1 MATHSVS
8 ASAVKYASGS
18 SWTSG
23 VARQG
28 VYSTTRYEGAIQ
40 FDDLSDFDMSN
51 INITQIKM
59 RVTFAKAGGAST
71 KYLTFYK
78 SAKTSISGSISSMRG
93 DSIGKLSVS
102 EAYNRSVD
110 LYFNSSTNAALFTT
124 FKNYFMAGN
133 EILIIYVPTT
143 RGTYDGGYC
152 YDYLGITALTM
163 TFTFDYLQS
172 DGALSSTT
180 VAAGSSATMNIT
192 AYNSAYSHK
201 LTWKFGTH
209 TATQT
214 VAAGTTSAS
223 YTIPLSWLDVIPSA
237 TSGSASVVL
246 DTLDA
251 SGNSLGTSTHSFTVT
266 VPSSVVPSI
275 SSITASPVN
284 TNSVING
291 WGLYVY
297 GESKAKLTISGAA
310 GAYGSTIKSY
320 SITTSPSVGS
330 STLSS
335 FTTGTLYASDTI
347 TVTAK
352 VTDTRGRTATKT
364 TTFYVHFYSNPYFLS
379 LTSYRC
385 NSSGVQD
392 DSGGTYAYLKAEFD
406 CYDLNGNNS
415 VTGKVVLSQVGG
427 SYSTT
432 TTIASGT
439 GYILGGGNLAVD
451 AVYEATFTL
460 TDAVGE
466 ISTYVAEIGS
476 AEYVIHVK
484 NGGKAIGFGMAAGDD
499 ETASFGWP
507 VKMSTPLAVE
517 DGGTGSTSAALA
529 RFALGC
535 VASSGDTMTGNLTIQ
550 TSLYPSLILKPTY
563 NSTTN
568 RVVFEGSYAG
578 AASFSAWEDSSGND
592 RRMLEVRTAA
602 YQASLDNAVVLRS
615 VVGGSYYTYRLF
627 HAGMA
632 SPVPVNK
639 GGTGATVAKTA
650 LSNLGIFYADTLPST
665 GTDGQICLVPV

>member
-40 FDDLSDFDMSN
+40 FSDLANFDMSN

-59 RVTFAKAGGAST
+59 AVTFAKAGGAST

-78 SAKTSISGSISSMRG
+78 SAKSSITGSIASMRG
-93 DSIGKLSVS
+93 DSIGKLSVG
-102 EAYNRSVD
+102 EAYNRSVN
-110 LYFNSSTNAALFTT
+110 LYFNSTTNATLFNA

-133 EILIIYVPTT
+133 RILIIYVPST

-172 DGALSSTT
+172 DGALASTT
-180 VAAGSSATMNIT
+180 VPAGSKATMNIT

-209 TATQT
+209 TSEQT
-214 VAAGTTSAS
+214 LAAGATSS
-223 YTIPLSWLDVIPSA
+223 SLTIPLSWLDVIPSA

-251 SGNSLGTSTHSFTVT
+251 SGNSLGTSTHNFTVT

-275 SSITASPVN
+275 SSITAVPVN
-284 TNSVING
+284 SNSVING

-297 GESKAKLTISGAA
+297 SESQAKLTISGAA
-310 GAYGSTIKSY
+310 GKYGSSIKSY
-320 SITTSPSVGS
+320 SITTDPSVGS
-330 STLSS
+330 SSLDS
-335 FTTGTLYASDTI
+335 FTTGTLYRTGDI
-347 TVTAK
+347 TVTAT

-364 TTFYVHFYSNPYFLS
+364 TSFHVHFYSNPYFLS
-379 LTSYRC
+379 LTAYRC
-385 NSSGVQD
+385 NSSGTQD
-392 DSGGTYAYLKAEFD
+392 DTGGTYAYLKAEFD
-406 CYDLNGNNS
+406 CYDLNSNNS
-415 VTGKVVLSQVGG
+415 VTGNVVLSQVGG
-427 SYSTT
+427 TYSTT
-432 TTIASGT
+432 SAITSGT
-439 GYILGGGNLAVD
+439 GIILGGGNLAVD

-466 ISTYVAEIGS
+466 TSTYVAEIGS
-476 AEYVIHVK
+476 AEYVIHIK
-484 NGGKAIGFGMAAGDD
+484 NGGKAIGFGMAAGED
-499 ETASFGWP
+499 ETVSFGWP
-507 VKMSTPLAVE
+507 VKMSEPLAIE
-517 DGGTGSTSAALA
+517 EGGTGATDAAWA

-535 VASSGDTMTGNLTIQ
+535 VASDGDTMTGDLTIQ
-550 TSLYPSLILKPTY
+550 GYLYPSMILKPTY

-568 RVVFEGSYAG
+568 RIVFEGSYAG
-578 AASFSAWEDSSGND
+578 AASFSAWEDSSGNN
-592 RRMLEVRTAA
+592 RRMLEVRTTA
-602 YQASLDNAVVLRS
+602 YKASLDDAVVLRN
-615 VVGGSYYTYRLF
+615 VVDGAYYSYRIF

-639 GGTGATVAKTA
+639 GGTGATAAKTA
-650 LSNLGIFYADTLPST
+650 LSNLGIFYADALPAT

>member
-1 MATHSVS
+1 MATHSVT
-8 ASAVKYASGS
+8 ASALKRASGS

-23 VARQG
+23 AARQG
-28 VYSTTRYEGAIQ
+28 VYSDVRYEGAIE
-40 FDDLSDFDMSN
+40 FADLASFDMSN
-51 INITQIKM
+51 INITQIQM
-59 RVTFAKAGGAST
+59 RVTFAKSGGSSR

-78 SAKTSISGSISSMRG
+78 SAKSSISGSISSMRG
-93 DSIGKLSVS
+93 ASIGNLSVS
-102 EAYNRSVD
+102 DAYNRTVD
-110 LYFNSSTNAALFTT
+110 LYFNSSTNSGLFST
-124 FKNYFMAGN
+124 FKSYFMAGN
-133 EILIIYVPTT
+133 RILIIYVPST

-172 DGALSSTT
+172 DGSLSSTS
-180 VAAGSSATMNIT
+180 VAAGSFATMNIT
-192 AYNSAYSHK
+192 AYNSEYSHR
-201 LTWKFGTH
+201 LTWKFGSH

-214 VAAGTTSAS
+214 VTAGTSTAS

-251 SGNSLGTSTHSFTVT
+251 SGASLGTSTHNFTVT

-275 SSITASPVN
+275 SSITATPVN
-284 TNSVING
+284 SNSVING

-297 GESKAKLTISGAA
+297 SESQARLTISGAA
-310 GAYGSTIKSY
+310 GVYGSTIKSY
-320 SITTSPSVGS
+320 SITTNPSVGS
-330 STLSS
+330 SSSSS
-335 FTTGTLYASDTI
+335 FTTSTLYRTGAI
-347 TVTAK
+347 TVTAT
-352 VTDTRGRTATKT
+352 VTDSRGRKATKT
-364 TTFYVHFYSNPYFLS
+364 TSFNILFYSSPYFLS
-379 LTSYRC
+379 LSTYRC
-385 NSSGVQD
+385 NSSGTQD
-392 DSGGTYAYLKAEFD
+392 DTGGTYAYLKAEFD
-406 CYDLNGNNS
+406 CDDLNGKNS
-415 VTGKVVLSQVGG
+415 VSGSVVLSQVGG
-427 SYSTT
+427 SYSTSA
-432 TTIASGT
+432 TITSGT
-439 GYILGGGNLAVD
+439 AYILGDGNLAVD

-460 TDAVGE
+460 TDTAGSV
-466 ISTYVAEIGS
+466 STYVAEIGS

-507 VKMSTPLAVE
+507 VKMSTPLSIE
-517 DGGTGSTSAALA
+517 DGGTGASDAAWA

-535 VASSGDTMTGNLTIQ
+535 VASDGDTMTGDLTIQ
-550 TSLYPSLILKPTY
+550 TYLYPSLILKPTY

-568 RVVFEGSYAG
+568 RTVFEGSYVG
-578 AASFSAWEDSSGND
+578 ASSFSAWEDNTGQN

-602 YQASLDNAVVLRS
+602 YQSSLDNAVVLRN
-615 VVGGSYYTYRLF
+615 VVDGSYYSYRIF
-627 HAGMA
+627 HAGMV

-650 LSNLGIFYADTLPST
+650 LSNLGIFYADTLPDS

>member
-1 MATHSVS
+1 MATFSVA
-8 ASAVKYASGS
+8 ASALKHASGS
-18 SWTSG
+18 TWTSG
-23 VARQG
+23 AARQG

-40 FDDLSDFDMSN
+40 FSGLSGFDMSN

-59 RVTFAKAGGAST
+59 HVTFAKSGGASR

-93 DSIGKLSVS
+93 ASIGNLAVS

-110 LYFNSSTNAALFTT
+110 LYFNSSTNSGLFNT
-124 FKNYFMAGN
+124 FKSYFMAGN
-133 EILIIYVPTT
+133 QILIIYVPST

-172 DGALSSTT
+172 DGSLASTS
-180 VAAGSSATMNIT
+180 VAAGSKATMNIT

-201 LTWKFGTH
+201 LTWKFGSH
-209 TATQT
+209 TSTQT
-214 VAAGTTSAS
+214 VAAGVAS
-223 YTIPLSWLDVIPSA
+223 SSFTIPLSWLDVIPSA

-266 VPSSVVPSI
+266 VPSSVVPSF
-275 SSITASPVN
+275 SSITATPVN
-284 TNSVING
+284 SNSVING

-297 GESKAKLTISGAA
+297 SESQAKLTISGAA

-320 SITTSPSVGS
+320 SITTNPSVGS
-330 STLSS
+330 SSSSS
-335 FTTGTLYASDTI
+335 FTTGTLYRTGTI
-347 TVTAK
+347 TVTAT

-364 TTFYVHFYSNPYFLS
+364 TTFNILFYSSPYFLS
-379 LTSYRC
+379 LTTYRC
-385 NSSGVQD
+385 NSSGKQD
-392 DSGGTYAYLKAEFD
+392 DTGGTYVYLKAEFD
-406 CYDLNGNNS
+406 CDDLNGKNS
-415 VTGKVVLSQVGG
+415 VTGRVVLSQVGG

-460 TDAVGE
+460 TDAAGSV
-466 ISTYVAEIGS
+466 STYVAEIGS

-484 NGGKAIGFGMAAGDD
+484 KGGKAIGFGMAAGDD

-507 VKMSTPLAVE
+507 VKMSTPLSIE
-517 DGGTGSTSAALA
+517 DGGTGASDAAWA

-535 VASSGDTMTGNLTIQ
+535 VASDGDTMTGDLTIQ
-550 TSLYPSLILKPTY
+550 GSLYPSLILKPTY

-568 RVVFEGSYAG
+568 RTVFEGSYVG
-578 AASFSAWEDSSGND
+578 ASSFSAWEDNSGNN

-602 YQASLDNAVVLRS
+602 YQASLDNAVVLRN
-615 VVGGSYYTYRLF
+615 VVNGSYYSYRIF
-627 HAGMA
+627 HAGMT

-650 LSNLGIFYADTLPST
+650 LSNLGIFYADALPST